1 MLQEVQGIAELILLF
16 GNKSYTKNVLRQV
29 HLEDGLV
36 RVWVELIHE
45 SGHRTPGAAEWP
57 YVLVVDLDD
66 MAAVQRYAEHPA
78 HVDVVQRV
86 VAPIRAA
93 RLAVDVEVPA

>member
-1 MLQEVQGIAELILLF
+1 MIHHVVLFRFNEGVGETQVAEARA
-16 GNKSYTKNVLRQV
+16 SLRG
-29 HLEDGLV
+29 LAGLV
-36 RVWVELIHE
+36 PEVRRIAFGPNLA
-45 SGHRTPGAAEWP
+45 PGAAEWP

-86 VAPIRAA
+86 LAPIRAA

>member
-1 MLQEVQGIAELILLF
+1 MIHHVVLFRFNEGVGEAQVAELGARLLGLAGLIPDILRIAF
-16 GNKSYTKNVLRQV
+16 GPNLA
-29 HLEDGLV
+29 
-36 RVWVELIHE
+36 
-45 SGHRTPGAAEWP
+45 PGAAEWP

-78 HVDVVQRV
+78 HVDVVQRL

-93 RLAVDVEVPA
+93 RLAVDVEVPG

>member
-1 MLQEVQGIAELILLF
+1 MIHHVVLFRFNDGVGEAQLAELRAGLLGLAGVISEIRRIAF
-16 GNKSYTKNVLRQV
+16 GPNLA
-29 HLEDGLV
+29 
-36 RVWVELIHE
+36 
-45 SGHRTPGAAEWP
+45 PGAAEWP

-66 MAAVQRYAEHPA
+66 MKTVQRYAEHPA
-78 HVDVVQRV
+78 HVDVVQRL

>member
-1 MLQEVQGIAELILLF
+1 
-16 GNKSYTKNVLRQV
+16 
-29 HLEDGLV
+29 
-36 RVWVELIHE
+36 
-45 SGHRTPGAAEWP
+45 
-57 YVLVVDLDD
+57 

-78 HVDVVQRV
+78 HVDVVQRA

>member
-1 MLQEVQGIAELILLF
+1 MIHHVVLFRFNDGVGEAQVASLRATLLGLAGAIPEIRRIAF
-16 GNKSYTKNVLRQV
+16 GPNLA
-29 HLEDGLV
+29 
-36 RVWVELIHE
+36 
-45 SGHRTPGAAEWP
+45 PGGAEWP

-86 VAPIRAA
+86 LAPIRAA

>member
-1 MLQEVQGIAELILLF
+1 MIHHVVLFRFNDGVSEAQVAELRAQLLGLAGVVPEIRRIAF
-16 GNKSYTKNVLRQV
+16 GPNLA
-29 HLEDGLV
+29 
-36 RVWVELIHE
+36 
-45 SGHRTPGAAEWP
+45 PGAAEWP
-57 YVLVVDLDD
+57 HVLVVDLDD

>member
-1 MLQEVQGIAELILLF
+1 MIHHVVLFRFNDGVSEAQVAEARASLLGLAGLIPEIRHIAF
-16 GNKSYTKNVLRQV
+16 GPNLA
-29 HLEDGLV
+29 
-36 RVWVELIHE
+36 
-45 SGHRTPGAAEWP
+45 PGSAEWP

-86 VAPIRAA
+86 LSPIRAA
-93 RLAVDVEVPA
+93 RLAADVEVPA

>member
-1 MLQEVQGIAELILLF
+1 MIHHVVLFRFHDGVNEAQVAELRAQLLGLAGVVPEIRRIAF
-16 GNKSYTKNVLRQV
+16 GPNLA
-29 HLEDGLV
+29 
-36 RVWVELIHE
+36 
-45 SGHRTPGAAEWP
+45 PGAAEWP